1 MSESIVFDSDTL
13 LNFYLRSFAFICGL
27 KKAFLSRLLRF
38 LWTKKMAKKNHEL
51 IYGIHAVESA
61 IRHQPENVLQVFVQ
75 QGRNDNRIKTLQDI
89 AKNSGISIQSIS
101 NDKLKEKCPK
111 ARHQGVVAEIRYN
124 NSSDVSL
131 EDVLNKESVLL
142 LILDEVQDPHNIGAC
157 LRTADAV
164 GVDAVIV
171 SKNRSPALTPVI
183 RNVASGAA
191 ETVPYIMVSNLARV
205 LEKIKQEN
213 VWVVG
218 TCGDSESTIYQT
230 SLNKRVALVMG
241 SEGKGMRRLTR
252 ESCDE
257 LVSIPMQ
264 GSVESLNI
272 SVATAVCLYE
282 IRRQQQVVS

>member
-1 MSESIVFDSDTL
+1 
-13 LNFYLRSFAFICGL
+13 
-27 KKAFLSRLLRF
+27 
-38 LWTKKMAKKNHEL
+38 MAKKSNEI
-51 IYGIHAVESA
+51 IYGIHAVEAA
-61 IRHQPENVLQVFVQ
+61 IRKQPENVLQVFIQ
-75 QGRNDNRIKTLQDI
+75 QGRNDNRIKTILNI
-89 AKNSGISIQSIS
+89 AKNSGVSLQSIT

-111 ARHQGVVAEIRYN
+111 ARHQGVVAEIRR
-124 NSSDVSL
+124 S
-131 EDVLNKESVLL
+131 KESAVTLENILEKDQLL
-142 LILDEVQDPHNIGAC
+142 LLVLDEVQDPHNIGAC

-191 ETVPYIMVSNLARV
+191 ETVPYVMVSNLVRA
-205 LEKIKQEN
+205 LEKIKDSN
-213 VWVVG
+213 VWVMG
-218 TCGDSESTIYQT
+218 TSGDTQQTIYAACNGIKSNQ
-230 SLNKRVALVMG
+230 SLALVMG

-252 ESCDE
+252 EACDE

-282 IRRQQQVVS
+282 IRRSQKTGPSEES

>member
-1 MSESIVFDSDTL
+1 
-13 LNFYLRSFAFICGL
+13 
-27 KKAFLSRLLRF
+27 
-38 LWTKKMAKKNHEL
+38 MAKKSHEL

-75 QGRNDNRIKTLQDI
+75 QGRNDNRIKTIQDI

-101 NDKLKEKCPK
+101 NVKLKEKCPK
-111 ARHQGVVAEIRYN
+111 ARHQGVVAEIRFN

-213 VWVVG
+213 VWMVG
-218 TCGDSESTIYQT
+218 TSGDSEHTIYQT

>member
-1 MSESIVFDSDTL
+1 
-13 LNFYLRSFAFICGL
+13 
-27 KKAFLSRLLRF
+27 
-38 LWTKKMAKKNHEL
+38 MAKKTQAL

-61 IRHQPENVLQVFVQ
+61 IRNQPENVLQVFVQ
-75 QGRNDNRIKTLQDI
+75 QGRNDNRIKKILDL
-89 AKNSGISIQSIS
+89 AKNSGISSQSIA

-111 ARHQGVVAEIRYN
+111 ARHQGVIAEIRRN
-124 NSSDVSL
+124 NSGAISL
-131 EDVLNKESVLL
+131 EDVLQKDSVLL

-157 LRTADAV
+157 LRTADAT

-191 ETVPYIMVSNLARV
+191 EIVPYIMVSNLARA
-205 LEKIKQEN
+205 LETIKQSN
-213 VWVVG
+213 VWVIG
-218 TCGDSESTIYQT
+218 TSDDCEQT
-230 SLNKRVALVMG
+230 LYSSNVTENHRLALVMG

-252 ESCDE
+252 EACDE
-257 LVSIPMQ
+257 LISIPMQ

-282 IRRQQQVVS
+282 IRRQQQSD

>member
-1 MSESIVFDSDTL
+1 
-13 LNFYLRSFAFICGL
+13 
-27 KKAFLSRLLRF
+27 
-38 LWTKKMAKKNHEL
+38 
-51 IYGIHAVESA
+51 
-61 IRHQPENVLQVFVQ
+61 
-75 QGRNDNRIKTLQDI
+75 
-89 AKNSGISIQSIS
+89 KNSGISIQAIS

-111 ARHQGVVAEIRYN
+111 ARHQGVVAEIRFSK
-124 NSSDVSL
+124 SSAVSL
-131 EDVLNKESVLL
+131 DDILEKESLL
-142 LILDEVQDPHNIGAC
+142 LLVLDEVQDPHNIGAC

-191 ETVPYIMVSNLARV
+191 ETVPYIMVSNLARA
-205 LEKIKQEN
+205 LEKIKQNN
-213 VWVVG
+213 VWVIG
-218 TCGDSESTIYQT
+218 TSGDCEQTIY
-230 SLNKRVALVMG
+230 SSSHSNSRSNSMSKRLALVMG

-252 ESCDE
+252 EACDE

-282 IRRQQQVVS
+282 IRRQQKDIS